1 MHYYESACTVQI
13 MLSSKHIL
21 DITKIS
27 RATLNNYIKYG
38 MLSKPIVSKPDL
50 VSTGPRQLGYFPD
63 DTIARIHA
71 ISKLKQEGYSMSE
84 IATRLDAT
92 AEAAPAFAP
101 VSGSMPSQKSKCVG

>member
-1 MHYYESACTVQI
+1 
-13 MLSSKHIL
+13 
-21 DITKIS
+21 
-27 RATLNNYIKYG
+27 

-101 VSGSMPSQKSKCVG
+101 VSGSMPTIPATNIAPSQRTNDGIDRKSVV